1 MRHESQLTTDEVAE
15 AIRAFAQRE
24 IRRSRRRDDEDAED
38 VLRAAEGSL
47 RESRDIYL
55 DPHGINKPVD
65 LVVSNH
71 F

>member
-24 IRRSRRRDDEDAED
+24 IRRSRRRDGEDAED

-47 RESRDIYL
+47 RESRDIYS
-55 DPHGINKPVD
+55 DPHGINKLVD